1 MYCFGIYHTKFKG
14 VDVIVH
20 IAKYTKK
27 QAMALLSHYEDEN
40 YRRHS
45 SSVNPERTKYNIT
58 YSIDGEQ
65 KKGQKRLKELL
76 NRDDVFCLNRADVKV
91 MFDTVI
97 TAPQNL
103 PRDREIEFFNYAVKF
118 LSEKFPQAYMITI
131 NIHYDENSYY
141 DKDSVNGVDNSGKQF
156 VRPHCHIAMAPTVF
170 DKKHN
175 RYKISCKDTITKE
188 TLITLHQDFKKYIDK
203 AMNLD
208 LEIINGAT
216 ANGNKTILE
225 LKNQELEKKVASQQ
239 EEIEKLKQLKNKLQ
253 NQIEYEL
260 IR

>member
-1 MYCFGIYHTKFKG
+1 M
-14 VDVIVH
+14 H

-45 SSVNPERTKYNIT
+45 SSVNPERTKFNIT

-76 NRDDVFCLNRADVKV
+76 NRDDVFCLNRSDVKV

-103 PRDREIEFFNYAVKF
+103 PKNREIEFFNYAVDF
-118 LSEKFPQAYMITI
+118 LSERFSQAYII
-131 NIHYDENSYY
+131 SIDIHYDENSYY
-141 DKDSVNGVDNSGKQF
+141 DKEGINGVDDKGKQF

-188 TLITLHQDFKKYIDK
+188 TLITLHQDFKNYIDK
-203 AMNLD
+203 SMNLD

-225 LKNQELEKKVASQQ
+225 LKNQELEKKVATQQ

-260 IR
+260 AR

>member
-27 QAMALLSHYEDEN
+27 QAMALLSHYENEN

-45 SSVNPERTKYNIT
+45 SSVNPERTKFNIT

-76 NRDDVFCLNRADVKV
+76 NRDDVFCLNRSDVKV

-103 PRDREIEFFNYAVKF
+103 PKNREIEFFNYAVDF
-118 LSEKFPQAYMITI
+118 LSERFSQAYII
-131 NIHYDENSYY
+131 SIDIHYDENSYY
-141 DKDSVNGVDNSGKQF
+141 DKEGINGVDKNGKQF
-156 VRPHCHIAMAPTVF
+156 VRPHCHIAMAPTIF

-188 TLITLHQDFKKYIDK
+188 TLITLHQDFKNYIDK
-203 AMNLD
+203 SMNLD

-225 LKNQELEKKVASQQ
+225 LKNQELEKKVATQQ

-260 IR
+260 AR